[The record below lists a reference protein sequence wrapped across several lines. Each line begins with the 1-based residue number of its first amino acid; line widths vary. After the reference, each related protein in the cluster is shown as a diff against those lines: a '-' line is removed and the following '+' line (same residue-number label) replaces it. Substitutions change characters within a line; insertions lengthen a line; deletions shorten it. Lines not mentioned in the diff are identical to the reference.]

1 MQCSY
6 AAHKF
11 YYAPQGE
18 AYSAHISDMLDKW
31 KGPFTNHQLTQYDQ
45 AHRQAWEEAPRG
57 TDGLA
62 APSNALFQKHLMA
75 PALSSRPPALMHT
88 SPSRS
93 APPTAG
99 RAAYQPPAPLRGG
112 APAKQP
118 QGPPSAADLAKQR
131 CHNFALQRS
140 HACDACGGQTYPA
153 LGGCPNSHGL
163 KAVNVAYTDPPAGAK
178 RNKPLR

>member
-1 MQCSY
+1 MRLTAAADGSLVVSPDQGGGGLRSLGLAEFMQCSY

-11 YYAPQGE
+11 YYAPQGVGE

-112 APAKQP
+112 AP
-118 QGPPSAADLAKQR
+118 
-131 CHNFALQRS
+131 H
-140 HACDACGGQTYPA
+140 
-153 LGGCPNSHGL
+153 
-163 KAVNVAYTDPPAGAK
+163 
-178 RNKPLR
+178 